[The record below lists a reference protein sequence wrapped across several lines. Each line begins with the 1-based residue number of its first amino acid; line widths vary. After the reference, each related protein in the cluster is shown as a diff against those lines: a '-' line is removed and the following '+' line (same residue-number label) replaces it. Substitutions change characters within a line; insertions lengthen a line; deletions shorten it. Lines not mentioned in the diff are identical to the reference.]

1 MTPMNKTVIV
11 TGIPGTGKTTV
22 CNFVEKLAR
31 KAGVETNVITY
42 GTVMMGILQKHGK
55 AKERDAMRK
64 DTLDSQHELQ
74 REVAEAIAEKI
85 KQAKGITIIDTHMSI
100 KTHAGYMPGLPHHVL
115 QLLKPE
121 MLVLVE
127 AQPSEIS
134 SRRMKDGTRKRDE
147 ATENVVKEE
156 LLVSRLMAGACAVAT
171 GAPVKIV
178 INAEGKQEEA
188 AKDILKALGVV

>member
-1 MTPMNKTVIV
+1 
-11 TGIPGTGKTTV
+11 
-22 CNFVEKLAR
+22 
-31 KAGVETNVITY
+31 
-42 GTVMMGILQKHGK
+42 MMGILQKHGK

-85 KQAKGITIIDTHMSI
+85 KQTKGITIIDTHMSI

-156 LLVSRLMAGACAVAT
+156 LLVSRLMAGACAVAS

>member
-22 CNFVEKLAR
+22 CTFVEKLAR
-31 KAGVETNVITY
+31 KAGVETSRITY

-55 AKERDAMRK
+55 AMERDAMRG

-74 REVAEAIAEKI
+74 REVAEAIAEKT

-100 KTHAGYMPGLPHHVL
+100 KTPAGYMPGLPHHVL

-127 AQPSEIS
+127 AQPGEIS
-134 SRRMKDGTRKRDE
+134 SRRMKDATRKRDE

-156 LLVSRLMAGACAVAT
+156 LLVSRLMAGACAVQT